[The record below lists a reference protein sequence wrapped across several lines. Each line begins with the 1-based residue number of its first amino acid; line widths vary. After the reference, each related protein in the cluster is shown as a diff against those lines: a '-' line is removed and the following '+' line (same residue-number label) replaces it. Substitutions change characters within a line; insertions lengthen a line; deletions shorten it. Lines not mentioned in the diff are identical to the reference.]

1 MLSRLSIRRKIA
13 LILLLPAAVI
23 VLLAWLRVGSTI
35 ATSRRAD
42 RVTQL
47 TEFALRGTTLAYELQ
62 KERGLS
68 LRWLLGG
75 KVGVDRGALL
85 AQRDPVDRAVAS
97 YQASARTVDQP
108 SLAAATRDRLVS
120 AGDRLDGLAG
130 VRRDLDRRTVSV
142 AATLDYYDTTIA
154 DLLNTNRGLA
164 AGIADPELA
173 QSVGAFVAVS
183 RITELA
189 ALERELIT
197 TVLHHGRFAAGEYP
211 QLTSTLA
218 TRAVLLAEFRASVTD
233 AQRALYVDTLVG
245 PEVQRARELQA
256 TAVAAEAAAKLDID
270 PVEWW
275 TVTSAEIDL
284 LHQVEGHLGAAS
296 AARSQRAEATARSR
310 ATADGVGILLALAVA
325 VGLSLLVARS
335 LVRPLGQL
343 KAAAEDVAH
352 TQLPG
357 VVDKLQRAEP
367 VDLDV
372 GPPPIGIRSRDEI
385 GQVSRAFDT
394 VHSVAVQVAAE
405 QAALRRSVGD
415 MFLNLGRRLQTLV
428 GRQLEQLDELE
439 RTEVDP
445 KQLQSLFRLDHL
457 ATRMRRNAENL
468 LVLSGAEPV
477 RRWSQP
483 VPLVRVIRA
492 AAAEIED
499 YARVV
504 VLPMPDADVVGH
516 AVSDV
521 VHLLAELIE
530 NAAVFSPPGTRVQVT
545 GEPTPHGYL
554 LEIEDQGIGMTA
566 EELAKANQQLANPP
580 AIDLARAQRL
590 GFYVVGRL
598 AARDGIKVRLRR
610 SWFGGLAAL
619 VLLPLSLLGEPFDQA
634 AEADGKDAGPAEPEP
649 MPVPRGP
656 RAFAVGDPAQPTPDG
671 APPAVP
677 GGQPRPGT
685 AQPLTVPQAS
695 GAGLAAGP
703 GPGRPAP
710 QAPPGL
716 GTVPS
721 PATGRDDDMAS

>member
-1 MLSRLSIRRKIA
+1 MLSRLSIRPKIA
-13 LILLLPAAVI
+13 LILLLPTAVI

-35 ATSRRAD
+35 ATSQRAD
-42 RVTQL
+42 QVTRL
-47 TEFALRGTTLAYELQ
+47 TEFALRGSTLAYELQ

-68 LRWLLGG
+68 LGRLLGG
-75 KVGVDRGALL
+75 KVGVDRGALR
-85 AQRDPVDRAVAS
+85 AQRDPVDRAVAA
-97 YQASARTVDQP
+97 YQASASTIDRAA
-108 SLAAATRDRLVS
+108 LAATARDRLAS
-120 AGDRLDGLAG
+120 AGDRLAGLAG
-130 VRRDLDRRTVSV
+130 VRRDLDRRAVSA
-142 AATLDYYDTTIA
+142 AATRAWYDTTVA

-183 RITELA
+183 RIAELA

-197 TVLHHGRFAAGEYP
+197 AVLRDGRFAAGEYA

-218 TRAVLLAEFRASVTD
+218 TRAVLLAEFRASATD
-233 AQRALYVDTLVG
+233 AQRDLYVDTLVG

-256 TAVAAEAAAKLDID
+256 AAVEAETAPELGID

-284 LHQVEGHLGAAS
+284 LHQVGGRLGAAS
-296 AARSQRAEATARSR
+296 ADRSQRIEATARSR
-310 ATADGVGILLALAVA
+310 ATADGVGILLALALA

-335 LVRPLGQL
+335 LVGPLGQL

-352 TQLPG
+352 NQLPG

-372 GPPPIGIRSRDEI
+372 EQPPIGISSRDEI

-394 VHSVAVQVAAE
+394 VHSTAVRVAAE
-405 QAALRRSVGD
+405 QAALRRSVAD
-415 MFLNLGRRLQTLV
+415 MFLNLGRRLQALV
-428 GRQLEQLDELE
+428 GRQLEELDELE

-499 YARVV
+499 YTRVV
-504 VLPMPDADVVGH
+504 VLPMPDAAVLGH

-545 GEPTPHGYL
+545 GEPVPHGYL
-554 LEIEDQGIGMTA
+554 LEIEDQGIGMTT
-566 EELAKANQQLANPP
+566 EELARANEQLANPP
-580 AIDLARAQRL
+580 AVDVARAQRL

-610 SWFGGLAAL
+610 SWYGGVTAL
-619 VLLPLSLLGEPFDQA
+619 VLLPLGVLDQPFGQA
-634 AEADGKDAGPAEPEP
+634 AQAAGQARGPAEPEP

-656 RAFAVGDPAQPTPDG
+656 RASAVGDPAAIAPDG
-671 APPAVP
+671 ALPAAP
-677 GGQPRPGT
+677 DGQPRPGT
-685 AQPLTVPQAS
+685 VQPLTLPRVG
-695 GAGLAAGP
+695 GAGSGP
-703 GPGRPAP
+703 ERPAP
-710 QAPPGL
+710 QTPPAA

>member
-13 LILLLPAAVI
+13 LILLLPTAVI

-42 RVTQL
+42 QVTRL

-68 LRWLLGG
+68 QRRLLGG
-75 KVGVDRGALL
+75 EVGVDRGALL
-85 AQRDPVDRAVAS
+85 AQRDPVDRAVAA
-97 YQASARTVDQP
+97 YRASARTVDRS

-130 VRRDLDRRTVSV
+130 VRRDLDRRAVSV
-142 AATLDYYDTTIA
+142 AATLDYYDTTVA

-173 QSVGAFVAVS
+173 QRVGAFVAVS

-189 ALERELIT
+189 ALERELVT
-197 TVLHHGRFAAGEYP
+197 TVLRHGRFAAGEYP

-218 TRAVLLAEFRASVTD
+218 TRAVLLAEFRASATE

-256 TAVAAEAAAKLDID
+256 TAVAAEAAAKVDID

-284 LHQVEGHLGAAS
+284 LHQVGGHLGAAS
-296 AARSQRAEATARSR
+296 VARGQSIGATARSR
-310 ATADGVGILLALAVA
+310 ATADGVGILLALALA

-352 TQLPG
+352 NQLPG

-372 GPPPIGIRSRDEI
+372 EQPPIGISSRDEI

-394 VHSVAVQVAAE
+394 VHSVAVRVATE

-445 KQLQSLFRLDHL
+445 RQLQSLFRLDHL

-499 YARVV
+499 YTRVV
-504 VLPMPDADVVGH
+504 VMPMPDAEVAGQ

-554 LEIEDQGIGMTA
+554 LEIEDQGIGMTE
-566 EELAKANQQLANPP
+566 EELAKANEQLANPP

-590 GFYVVGRL
+590 GFY
-598 AARDGIKVRLRR
+598 
-610 SWFGGLAAL
+610 GGLAAL
-619 VLLPLSLLGEPFDQA
+619 VLLPLSLLGQPFDLD
-634 AEADGKDAGPAEPEP
+634 AEADGEEHGPAEPV
-649 MPVPRGP
+649 PVPRSP
-656 RAFAVGDPAQPTPDG
+656 RAFAVGDPASAAPDG
-671 APPAVP
+671 A
-677 GGQPRPGT
+677 GT
-685 AQPLTVPQAS
+685 ARPLT
-695 GAGLAAGP
+695 L
-703 GPGRPAP
+703 P
-710 QAPPGL
+710 QAPPGPR
-716 GTVPS
+716 TVPS
-721 PATGRDDDMAS
+721 AATGRDDDMAS

>member
-23 VLLAWLRVGSTI
+23 VLLAWLRVGSAI
-35 ATSRRAD
+35 ATSHRAD
-42 RVTQL
+42 QVTRL

-75 KVGVDRGALL
+75 EVGVDRGALL
-85 AQRDPVDRAVAS
+85 AQRDPVDRAVAA
-97 YQASARTVDQP
+97 YQASARTVDRP
-108 SLAAATRDRLVS
+108 ALAAATRDRLAS
-120 AGDRLDGLAG
+120 AGDRLEGLTG
-130 VRRDLDRRTVSV
+130 VRRDLDRRAVSV
-142 AATLDYYDTTIA
+142 AAARDYYDTTVA

-189 ALERELIT
+189 AQERELLT
-197 TVLHHGRFAAGEYP
+197 TVLRHGRFAAGEYP

-218 TRAVLLAEFRASVTD
+218 TRAVLLAEFRASATE

-256 TAVAAEAAAKLDID
+256 TAVAAETAPKVDID

-275 TVTSAEIDL
+275 TVTSAEVDL
-284 LHQVEGHLGAAS
+284 LHQVGGHLGAAS
-296 AARSQRAEATARSR
+296 AARSQEIGATARSR
-310 ATADGVGILLALAVA
+310 ATADAVGILLALALA

-352 TQLPG
+352 NQLPG

-372 GPPPIGIRSRDEI
+372 EQPPIGISSRDEI
-385 GQVSRAFDT
+385 GQVSRAFDS
-394 VHSVAVQVAAE
+394 VHSVAVRVATE

-415 MFLNLGRRLQTLV
+415 MFLNLGRRLQVLV

-445 KQLQSLFRLDHL
+445 RQLQSLFRLDHL

-468 LVLSGAEPV
+468 LVLSGSEPV
-477 RRWSQP
+477 RRWSRP

-499 YARVV
+499 YTRVV
-504 VLPMPDADVVGH
+504 VMPMPDAEVAGQ

-554 LEIEDQGIGMTA
+554 LEIEDQGIGMTE
-566 EELAKANQQLANPP
+566 EELAKANEQLANPP

-598 AARDGIKVRLRR
+598 AARDGIKVRLRS
-610 SWFGGLAAL
+610 SWYGGLAAL
-619 VLLPLSLLGEPFDQA
+619 VLLPLSLVGQPLDQDA
-634 AEADGKDAGPAEPEP
+634 GADGGERGPAEPEP
-649 MPVPRGP
+649 MPVPRSR
-656 RAFAVGDPAQPTPDG
+656 RASAVGDPALTAPDG
-671 APPAVP
+671 AAPAAHD
-677 GGQPRPGT
+677 GQPRPGT
-685 AQPLTVPQAS
+685 ARPLTLP
-695 GAGLAAGP
+695 P
-703 GPGRPAP
+703 
-710 QAPPGL
+710 APPGF

>member
-1 MLSRLSIRRKIA
+1 MLSRLSIRQKIA
-13 LILLLPAAVI
+13 LILLLPTAVI
-23 VLLAWLRVGSTI
+23 GLLAWLRVGSTI

-42 RVTQL
+42 QVTRL
-47 TEFALRGTTLAYELQ
+47 TEFALRGSTLAYELQ

-75 KVGVDRGALL
+75 KVAVDRGAVL
-85 AQRDPVDRAVAS
+85 AQRDPVDRAVAA
-97 YQASARTVDQP
+97 YQAAARTVDRA
-108 SLAAATRDRLVS
+108 SLAATTRDRLAS
-120 AGDRLDGLAG
+120 AGNRLDGLAG
-130 VRRDLDRRTVSV
+130 ARRDLDRRAVSM
-142 AATLDYYDTTIA
+142 AATRDAYDTTVA

-197 TVLHHGRFAAGEYP
+197 GVLREGRFDAGEYP

-218 TRAVLLAEFRASVTD
+218 TRAVLLAEFRASATE
-233 AQRALYVDTLVG
+233 AQRDLYVDTLVG
-245 PEVQRARELQA
+245 PEVQRAKELQG
-256 TAVAAEAAAKLDID
+256 TAVDAETADRLDID

-284 LHQVEGHLGAAS
+284 LHQVGGRLGAAS
-296 AARSQRAEATARSR
+296 AARSQRIEADARSR

-325 VGLSLLVARS
+325 IGLSLLVARS

-352 TQLPG
+352 TRLPG
-357 VVDKLQRAEP
+357 VVDKLQQAEP

-372 GPPPIGIRSRDEI
+372 DPPPIGIRSRDEI

-405 QAALRRSVGD
+405 QAALRRSVAD
-415 MFLNLGRRLQTLV
+415 MFLNLGRRLQALV

-445 KQLQSLFRLDHL
+445 QQLQSLFRLDHL

-499 YARVV
+499 YTRVV
-504 VLPMPDADVVGH
+504 VLPMPNANVVGH

-545 GEPTPHGYL
+545 GEPVPHGYL
-554 LEIEDQGIGMTA
+554 LEIEDQGIGMTN
-566 EELAKANQQLANPP
+566 EELVKANEQLANPP
-580 AIDLARAQRL
+580 AVDLARAQRL

-610 SWFGGLAAL
+610 SWYGGLAAL
-619 VLLPLSLLGEPFDQA
+619 VLLPLGVLDQPLDRA
-634 AEADGKDAGPAEPEP
+634 VQADGEGRGPAEPEP

-656 RAFAVGDPAQPTPDG
+656 RASAVGDPAYTAPDG
-671 APPAVP
+671 AMPAAP
-677 GGQPRPGT
+677 GWQPRPG
-685 AQPLTVPQAS
+685 AVQPLT
-695 GAGLAAGP
+695 
-703 GPGRPAP
+703 RP
-710 QAPPGL
+710 QAPPAP

-721 PATGRDDDMAS
+721 PATGRDDGMAS

>member
-1 MLSRLSIRRKIA
+1 MLSRLSIRQKIT
-13 LILLLPAAVI
+13 LILLLPTAVI
-23 VLLAWLRVGSTI
+23 GLLAWLRVGSTI

-42 RVTQL
+42 QVTRL
-47 TEFALRGTTLAYELQ
+47 TEFALRGSTLAYELQ
-62 KERGLS
+62 QERGLS

-75 KVGVDRGALL
+75 KVAVDRGAVL
-85 AQRDPVDRAVAS
+85 AQRDPVDRAVAA
-97 YQASARTVDQP
+97 YQASARTVDQA
-108 SLAAATRDRLVS
+108 SLAATTRDRLAS
-120 AGDRLDGLAG
+120 AGNRLDGLAG
-130 VRRDLDRRTVSV
+130 VRRDLDRRAVSV
-142 AATLDYYDTTIA
+142 AASRAAYDTTVA

-197 TVLHHGRFAAGEYP
+197 DVLREGRFDPGEYP

-218 TRAVLLAEFRASVTD
+218 TRAVLLAEFRASATD
-233 AQRALYVDTLVG
+233 AQRDLYVDTLVG
-245 PEVQRARELQA
+245 PEVQRARELQG
-256 TAVAAEAAAKLDID
+256 TAVDAETADRLDID

-284 LHQVEGHLGAAS
+284 LHQVGGRLGAAS
-296 AARSQRAEATARSR
+296 AARSQRIEADARSR
-310 ATADGVGILLALAVA
+310 AIADGVGILLALAVA
-325 VGLSLLVARS
+325 IGLSLLVARS

-352 TQLPG
+352 TRLPG
-357 VVDKLQRAEP
+357 VVDKLQQAEP

-372 GPPPIGIRSRDEI
+372 DPPPIGIRSRDEI

-394 VHSVAVQVAAE
+394 VHRVAVQVAAE
-405 QAALRRSVGD
+405 QAALRRSVAD
-415 MFLNLGRRLQTLV
+415 MFLNLGRRLQALV

-445 KQLQSLFRLDHL
+445 QQLQSLFRLDHL

-499 YARVV
+499 YTRVV
-504 VLPMPDADVVGH
+504 VLPMPNADVVGH

-545 GEPTPHGYL
+545 GEPVPHGYL
-554 LEIEDQGIGMTA
+554 LEIEDQGIGMTN
-566 EELAKANQQLANPP
+566 EELVKANEQLANPP
-580 AIDLARAQRL
+580 AVDLARAQRL
-590 GFYVVGRL
+590 GFYVVARL

-619 VLLPLSLLGEPFDQA
+619 VLLPLGVLDQPLDRA
-634 AEADGKDAGPAEPEP
+634 AQADGEGRGPAEPEP

-656 RAFAVGDPAQPTPDG
+656 RASAVGDPAYPAPDG
-671 APPAVP
+671 AMPAAP
-677 GGQPRPGT
+677 GGQPRPG
-685 AQPLTVPQAS
+685 AVQPLT
-695 GAGLAAGP
+695 
-703 GPGRPAP
+703 RP
-710 QAPPGL
+710 QAPPAP

-721 PATGRDDDMAS
+721 PATGRDDGMAS